1 MAVAILGLDSLFGSL
16 SGPLKTFIG
25 LAYIIYNRLLSK
37 GLSLLLTPPD
47 LWMDGEGWTAVST
60 FENSFVILASSL
72 ATVLW
77 LIGYVTEMTDIK
89 SQVTLESEIKLFA
102 RILLTD
108 TFIVGAFSM
117 VQELFSIVD
126 KLVGISSPEE
136 KKEMIGTLKKGYKLV
151 PPQKFLEEVEA
162 LSGVEAVLLTVV
174 GIIFFLA
181 MVVSGGI
188 ICYMV
193 FMRFFNILAAVPYAV
208 LANATIAG
216 NREIS
221 RTAYGYWKNLIA
233 SILSAVTMMIG
244 LKLSS
249 MLSSSGTLSLVASAD
264 SGAAYVLAY
273 MVQTLLIVLLT
284 AGFIKKA
291 DDLTHRWIGG

>member
-1 MAVAILGLDSLFGSL
+1 MVMAIGLDFLLGSL
-16 SGPLKTFIG
+16 SGPLKTYIG

-47 LWMDGEGWTAVST
+47 LWMGGKGWNAVST
-60 FENSFVILASSL
+60 FENSFVILATSL

-108 TFIVGAFSM
+108 TFIVGAFGM
-117 VQELFSIVD
+117 VQALFALVD
-126 KLVGISSPEE
+126 DL
-136 KKEMIGTLKKGYKLV
+136 IGAVSLQSKDYALV

-162 LSGVEAVLLTVV
+162 LSGMEAVLLTIV

-181 MVVSGGI
+181 MVVSGGV

-193 FMRFFNILAAVPYAV
+193 FSRFFNILAAVPYAV

-233 SILSAVTMMIG
+233 SILSAVTMVIG

-249 MLSSSGTLSLVASAD
+249 VISSSGVLSLVESAD
-264 SGAAYVLAY
+264 SGASYVLAY
-273 MVQTLLIVLLT
+273 MVQTLLFVLLT

>member
-1 MAVAILGLDSLFGSL
+1 MGIAKAAFDFLFGSFVG
-16 SGPLKTFIG
+16 SLKVLVS
-25 LAYIIYNRLLSK
+25 LAYVIYNRLLGK
-37 GLSLLLTPPD
+37 GLSLLTTSPD
-47 LWMDGEGWTAVST
+47 QWMDGKGWSAISVFEGGFIA
-60 FENSFVILASSL
+60 IASSL

-102 RILLTD
+102 RIVMTD
-108 TFIVGAFSM
+108 TFIVGAFGL
-117 VQELFSIVD
+117 VQMLFSVVD
-126 KLVGISSPEE
+126 GLIAQVNVNAGSYAMLPD
-136 KKEMIGTLKKGYKLV
+136 
-151 PPQKFLEEVEA
+151 QKFLEEIEG
-162 LSGVEAVLLTVV
+162 LSGTEAFLLTII
-174 GIIFFLA
+174 GILFFLA
-181 MVVSGGI
+181 MVISGGI

-193 FMRFFNILAAVPYAV
+193 FIRFFNILAAVPYAI

-216 NREIS
+216 NREVS

-249 MLSSSGTLSLVASAD
+249 VLAASGAVELVDSAD
-264 SGAAYVLAY
+264 SGSGYVLAY
-273 MVQTLLIVLLT
+273 MVQTLLFVLLT

>member
-1 MAVAILGLDSLFGSL
+1 MVMAIGLDSFLGGLTGS
-16 SGPLKTFIG
+16 LKTFIA

-47 LWMDGEGWTAVST
+47 LWMNGEGWTAVST

-117 VQELFSIVD
+117 VQGLFAIVD
-126 KLVGISSPEE
+126 ELIGSGKLQA
-136 KKEMIGTLKKGYKLV
+136 KDYALV
-151 PPQKFLEEVEA
+151 PPQKFLEEVEG
-162 LSGVEAVLLTVV
+162 LSGIESVLLTVV
-174 GIIFFLA
+174 GVIFFLA

-188 ICYMV
+188 ICYMI
-193 FMRFFNILAAVPYAV
+193 FIRFFNILAAVPYAV

-249 MLSSSGTLSLVASAD
+249 VLSSSGVLSLVKSAD
-264 SGAAYVLAY
+264 TGVAYVLAY
-273 MVQTLLIVLLT
+273 MVQTLLFALLT